1 MYTAS
6 GDAVVELRGNSIF
19 SNRRLRLPG
28 KSIHHYTESLAGGV
42 LTSLQYL
49 CAAQVASGY
58 SVTLVY
64 LTRANTPHRKSLEST
79 FSGVTLVNLGRS
91 SIVGFLRLLLF
102 EVRRRMHKG
111 KGLAHS
117 HSSWAGFLI
126 RIIPKKDKLPIFH
139 TPHGYAF
146 LMSRDSSI
154 PQNIFVIVEKFLG
167 KLPGRVTLACGDS
180 ELKFAKK
187 LGIEQPRLLGNF
199 LEDPLMTIDSSPHL
213 MKGDKKE
220 LIIASVGRVTRQKNP
235 MKFIEVVDSLE
246 TKCKALWIG
255 SGDPLIEN
263 ELRNSGIMVTGWI
276 EKELIHEYFLSLDVF
291 VMTSSWEGLPMTAIE
306 AMAYGKPIVCTRF
319 DGVEDLITNGLNGF
333 ICEDPQDAGK
343 KIDLLLR
350 NSKLRSEVGEL
361 GRSLFKEKFDYKI
374 LAKNWEL
381 AYGLSN

>member
-1 MYTAS
+1 MYITS
-6 GDAVVELRGNSIF
+6 GDTVVELKGNSIF
-19 SNRRLRLPG
+19 SNRSLSLSA

-58 SVTLVY
+58 RVTLVY
-64 LTRANTPHRKSLEST
+64 LTRANTPNQKVLESA

-102 EVRRRMHKG
+102 EFRRQMLKD
-111 KGLAHS
+111 KGLVHS

-126 RIIPKKDKLPIFH
+126 RLIPKRGKQPIFH

-146 LMSRDSSI
+146 LRSSGSSFSHTV
-154 PQNIFVIVEKFLG
+154 FVIVEKLLG

-199 LEDPLMTIDSSPHL
+199 LEDPLLTLDSSPHF
-213 MKGDKKE
+213 MKDEKKD

-235 MKFIEVVDSLE
+235 RKFIEVVESLE
-246 TKCKALWIG
+246 ISCKALWIG

-263 ELRNSGIMVTGWI
+263 ELRNSGIEVTGWI
-276 EKELIHEYFLSLDVF
+276 ERKLIHEYFLSLDVF

-306 AMAYGKPIVCTRF
+306 AMAYGKPIVCTGF
-319 DGVEDLITNGLNGF
+319 DGVEEFITNGLNGF
-333 ICEDPQDAGK
+333 ICEDPQEAGK
-343 KIDLLLR
+343 KIDLLLG
-350 NSKLRSEVGEL
+350 NSKLRSQVGEF
-361 GRSLFKEKFDYKI
+361 GRSLFKEKFDYEI

-381 AYGLSN
+381 TYGLSN